1 MESGDVTRALNQL
14 NQGSKDA
21 EAELIEIVYEE
32 LKRIAARHLRREPAG
47 HTLQPTALVHEAYFR
62 LVGKDNTTWENR
74 AHFFATAATVM
85 RHILVDH
92 ARASRAQRR
101 GGGAIPVDMADV
113 IGAIDGRIEEILA
126 VDQVLDRLN
135 ARSPRQKTI
144 VEMRF
149 YAGLSEEEIGAVLRV
164 GPRTIRREWA
174 VAKAWLHG
182 EMKSAR
188 DADAP

>member
-1 MESGDVTRALNQL
+1 MDSGDVTRALNL
-14 NQGSKDA
+14 LSQGSKDA
-21 EAELIEIVYEE
+21 EAQLIEIVYEE

-62 LVGKDNTTWENR
+62 LIGKTDITWENR

-85 RHILVDH
+85 RNILVDH
-92 ARASRAQRR
+92 ARASRAQKR
-101 GGGAIPVDMADV
+101 GSGAVQVDLGEV
-113 IGAIDGRIEEILA
+113 IGASDSRIEEILA

-135 ARSPRQKTI
+135 DLSPRQRTI

-149 YAGLSEEEIGAVLRV
+149 YGGLTEEEIGAVLHL
-164 GPRTIRREWA
+164 GSRTIRREWA
-174 VAKAWLHG
+174 VAKAWLHA

-188 DADAP
+188 ALGDA